1 MRERVDIT
9 IQIPR
14 TTWETIQRYT
24 LELQGLARDQ
34 GTADALFDPY
44 LHAAMMLEQAVDIEE
59 SHRKR
64 RLRAS

>member
-1 MRERVDIT
+1 MRERVEIT

-14 TTWETIQRYT
+14 ATWETIQRYT

-34 GTADALFDPY
+34 GAADALFDPY
-44 LHAAMMLEQAVDIEE
+44 LHAAMILEQAVDIEE